1 MGLKVK
7 VDEFLQSVTI
17 MRKTAIDEAVQQA
30 LQTKHEPYKAQMVA
44 TRDKALVAEE
54 QEFRR
59 VIEQI
64 TAEHN
69 NKVSTIKADFDG
81 AIASHKASVAQLAE
95 ESAKGEYDKFIL
107 QVSAIA
113 DDIKIN

>member
-7 VDEFLQSVTI
+7 VDEFLNSVTI
-17 MRKTAIDEAVQQA
+17 MRKTAIEEAVQQA
-30 LQTKHEPYKAQMVA
+30 LQTKHEPYRVQMIA
-44 TRDKALVAEE
+44 ARDNVLTAEE
-54 QEFRR
+54 QEFRK
-59 VIEQI
+59 VIERL

-69 NKVSTIKADFDG
+69 ARVSTIKADFD
-81 AIASHKASVAQLAE
+81 ADIAKHRTAVAQEAE
-95 ESAKGEYDKFIL
+95 DGAKGEYDKFIL

>member
-17 MRKTAIDEAVQQA
+17 LRKTAIDEAVQQA
-30 LQTKHEPYKAQMVA
+30 LQTKHEPYKAQMIA

-54 QEFRR
+54 QEFQQ

-64 TAEHN
+64 TREHN
-69 NKVSTIKADFDG
+69 VRVQTIKGDFDS
-81 AIASHKASVAQLAE
+81 AIANHKASVAQTAE
-95 ESAKGEYDKFIL
+95 DSAKVEYDKFIL

>member
-7 VDEFLQSVTI
+7 VDEFLQSVKA
-17 MRKTAIDEAVQQA
+17 MRENAINEAVQQA
-30 LQTKHEPYKAQMVA
+30 LQTKHEPFKAQMTA

-54 QEFRR
+54 HEFHK

-64 TAEHN
+64 TVQHNAKVAE
-69 NKVSTIKADFDG
+69 IKADFEG
-81 AIASHKASVAQLAE
+81 EIVKHRTIVAQEAE
-95 ESAKGEYDKFIL
+95 TNAKGEYDKFIL
-107 QVSAIA
+107 GVAAVA